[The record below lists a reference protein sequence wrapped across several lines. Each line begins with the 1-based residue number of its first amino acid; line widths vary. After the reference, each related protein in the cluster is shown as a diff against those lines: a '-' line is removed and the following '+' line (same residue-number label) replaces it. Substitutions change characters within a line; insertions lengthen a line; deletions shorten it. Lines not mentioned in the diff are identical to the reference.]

1 MMKNKLRLFACV
13 LLAAMALTAFA
24 ALSGGAGSQ
33 GDPPTTHHC
42 HPVRGQSPKVCT
54 PHCKFFKN
62 CAKRSRRVPPTKA
75 TTRRDSSRS
84 FGMTVG
90 ARNDIIIKFGMTNT
104 VILSG
109 AQAQSKNPNEQ
120 CAKPN
125 GTPRRARGDNLS
137 NYKSL
142 PTRFIISFLWSIK
155 E

>member
-1 MMKNKLRLFACV
+1 MYLFFYKTNKKTALNRRFFVTSSILQGVIPRHSERNKVKSKNLNEQCANPTGPLDT
-13 LLAAMALTAFA
+13 LA
-24 ALSGGAGSQ
+24 
-33 GDPPTTHHC
+33 TTHHC

-104 VILSG
+104 VILSET
-109 AQAQSKNPNEQ
+109 K
-120 CAKPN
+120 
-125 GTPRRARGDNLS
+125 
-137 NYKSL
+137 
-142 PTRFIISFLWSIK
+142 
-155 E
+155 